1 MVYLARAD
9 DSLVADS
16 RLRMRVPCAWTHQRR
31 TGLFHIR
38 PAAADQDPMGDAG
51 AATAWRSISG
61 AGAGAG
67 EGGAAVLLCLV
78 LGARRGG
85 AIVFS
90 CLIVNRWRRFFGPV
104 ENG

>member
-67 EGGAAVLLCLV
+67 EG
-78 LGARRGG
+78 RRSSVALPGTG
-85 AIVFS
+85 
-90 CLIVNRWRRFFGPV
+90 GPV
-104 ENG
+104 VAALLFSHA